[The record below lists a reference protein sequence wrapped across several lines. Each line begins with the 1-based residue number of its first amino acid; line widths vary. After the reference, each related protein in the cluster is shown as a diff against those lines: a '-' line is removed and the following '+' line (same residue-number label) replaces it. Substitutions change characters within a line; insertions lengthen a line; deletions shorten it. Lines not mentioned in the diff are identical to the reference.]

1 MNHLKLKLCWWART
15 ERGKLGWGE
24 INGGNKIKV
33 RKKLKN

>member
-15 ERGKLGWGE
+15 ERAKLGWGE